1 MPALELF
8 ETDADRSRERTVADA
23 VAQHWGRDLYGLPR
37 NHALDYAFTEK
48 GTKDIS
54 FFVEIRTKNLPFG
67 AVPDVYCRL
76 SKLNMA
82 RLVNEYGLQTLF
94 VVRWSCG
101 TIGYT
106 KLLVPDNFL
115 MAGRSK
121 TNQRNE
127 EDFEPLAIF
136 NNDRFTKLKIQVEL

>member
-1 MPALELF
+1 MASIELF
-8 ETDADRSRERTVADA
+8 ETDSDRSRERTVASA

-37 NHALDYAFTEK
+37 NHALDYAFCEC

-106 KLLVPDNFL
+106 KLLTPDNFL